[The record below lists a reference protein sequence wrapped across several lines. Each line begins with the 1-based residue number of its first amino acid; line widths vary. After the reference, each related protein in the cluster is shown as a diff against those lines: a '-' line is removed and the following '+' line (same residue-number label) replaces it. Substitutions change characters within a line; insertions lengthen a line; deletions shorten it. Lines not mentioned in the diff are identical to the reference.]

1 METREEWEAHFLPG
15 YLATLLRDVQAAWP
29 IDLNP
34 REREDR
40 LERWER
46 ALREIERLRRAG

>member
-1 METREEWEAHFLPG
+1 METKAQWEAHFLPG
-15 YLATLLRDVQAAWP
+15 YLATLERDVRAAWP

-40 LERWER
+40 MERWER
-46 ALREIERLRRAG
+46 ARREIERLRAAD